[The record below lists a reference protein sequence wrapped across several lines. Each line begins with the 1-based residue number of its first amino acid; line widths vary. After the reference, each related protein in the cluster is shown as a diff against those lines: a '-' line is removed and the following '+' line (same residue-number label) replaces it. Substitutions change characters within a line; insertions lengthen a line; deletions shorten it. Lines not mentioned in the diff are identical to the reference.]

1 MKKFHQVLQIVLLVY
16 FLLYLVFFMAF
27 DTLGG
32 LCGMQEVTSQSMV
45 TILLIGFVL
54 FLINWGIGK
63 AVSSSQNSKINKME
77 IEINK
82 LKAKIYDFEHPDLP
96 EKPKSAP
103 TKSSEPES
111 GTLPPRQNFTKD

>member
-32 LCGMQEVTSQSMV
+32 LFGMQEVTSQSMV

-82 LKAKIYDFEHPDLP
+82 LKAKIYDFEAL
-96 EKPKSAP
+96 KSALFWLWL
-103 TKSSEPES
+103 
-111 GTLPPRQNFTKD
+111 TLAG

>member
-1 MKKFHQVLQIVLLVY
+1 MKKFHQVIQIVLLVY

-27 DTLGG
+27 DTLGE
-32 LCGMQEVTSQSMV
+32 LFGMQEVTSQSMV

-54 FLINWGIGK
+54 FLISWGIGK

-82 LKAKIYDFEHPDLP
+82 LKAKIYDFEHPELP
-96 EKPKSAP
+96 EKPKPAP